1 MTSEPPGRKHPK
13 EFASSDQPG
22 DIEVRISLISQRW
35 NEALTGFFA
44 ATTERT
50 RLYWLLVS
58 LARHQSVRT
67 ANAMAFDL
75 FLALVPML
83 GLAGWTASIALRDGP
98 GDLSTSALLRD
109 MTPTQVDQ
117 FIGQHLSAMSAVH
130 LAPFAGLAGW
140 WLVSSSFNTM
150 IGVFQETFACS
161 PRNWVHTRLLSLAF
175 ALLAMLFIGGFFGLG
190 VIVALA
196 PGEIVRPVLDSLR
209 YFGLLQASLVV
220 VSLLGAASFLA
231 LLYRYSIRRP
241 DRKRHVWPGAFTA
254 TFLGTLASRST

>member
-1 MTSEPPGRKHPK
+1 
-13 EFASSDQPG
+13 
-22 DIEVRISLISQRW
+22 
-35 NEALTGFFA
+35 
-44 ATTERT
+44 
-50 RLYWLLVS
+50 
-58 LARHQSVRT
+58 
-67 ANAMAFDL
+67 
-75 FLALVPML
+75 
-83 GLAGWTASIALRDGP
+83 
-98 GDLSTSALLRD
+98 

-220 VSLLGAASFLA
+220 ASLLGAASFLA

-254 TFLGTLASRST
+254 TFLGTLATAGLGYYATYVARYALFYGGLAAIVVVLLWLWLWSTAILLGAEINIALEDVKFVKRLGSDPDDKAEELGELHLVAAEPLETPTHTPKSEGNSDGD